1 MGAFR
6 TIILALAGAAILAAP
21 AAASEDDWPVL
32 KGARLDGQMP
42 WGAFAVYRAGDRP
55 TTGVTLFVRDNALI
69 ARRVETP
76 SGEAAAITWASS
88 RTCPALAPALAELET
103 LPPARI
109 EVPLAGRKPAAPDQ
123 PADGSSYF
131 VWVQDARL
139 GNVRH
144 SGQLELR
151 ATDGSPPA
159 LWMEKALRRLAPCW
173 TSARP

>member
-1 MGAFR
+1 VGAFR
-6 TIILALAGAAILAAP
+6 TIILVLAGAAILAAP